1 MTTVRPFFNALAVG
15 GLTTAW
21 SSLALG
27 VLPLR
32 NPRATGWVAKRWAQS
47 VLSTC
52 GVEVLATGL
61 DQPFDAPSYLVM
73 ANHVSLFD
81 VPALYAVMPFEM
93 KAIAKKELTYIPVFG
108 WALALGGAVVVDR
121 KSRARAIASIDRA
134 AETIRA
140 GQSVLMFPE
149 GTRSTTGTLG
159 SLKKGPF
166 HLALAARV
174 PILPVGLRGTAAVLA
189 KGDWRVHPG
198 TIQLAVGN
206 PIFTEDREDSEAG
219 RAALSAE
226 VAETLGQLAS
236 MRNRS

>member
-1 MTTVRPFFNALAVG
+1 MTVRPFFNAFAVG

-32 NPRATGWVAKRWAQS
+32 NPKVTGWVAKQWAQS
-47 VLSTC
+47 VLATC
-52 GVEVLATGL
+52 GVEVTVTGL
-61 DQPFDAPSYLVM
+61 ERPLEAPSYLVM

-121 KSRARAIASIDRA
+121 KSRARAIASVNKA
-134 AETIRA
+134 GETMRA

-159 SLKKGPF
+159 PLKKGPF

-174 PILPVGLRGTAAVLA
+174 PILPVALTGTEAILA

-198 TIQLAVGN
+198 SIHLSVGN
-206 PIFTEDREDSEAG
+206 PISTADREDSEAG
-219 RAALSAE
+219 RDALSAE